1 MSNSQPTPRR
11 RRIAGERRG
20 AATASGAAPTTPD
33 QRRDADLA
41 AGSATARATA
51 PPPAPGPD
59 DTSGTRSGGRVSLL
73 GRRDSTGRA
82 VPPAGPA
89 DPADRATRPGRSGRG
104 RTARG
109 DGVVAGGRRLVL
121 GLSVLLVALLVYI
134 GLMLLGL
141 LGTDGVADLDR
152 AEQEAA
158 AGRAAQASAE
168 RAAGAVLAYDFRTLE
183 EDRDA
188 ATRFMT
194 EEYAKDYVGT
204 FDTAVVE
211 AATESKAQV
220 TVEVQG
226 AAVLSASVDTVR
238 VLLFLDQTTLTA
250 DAAEP
255 KLALNRVEMIMV
267 EDGGTWKVSDILS
280 F

>member
-20 AATASGAAPTTPD
+20 APGAPAAAPTAPD
-33 QRRDADLA
+33 QPRDADLA
-41 AGSATARATA
+41 ASSATAPTTA
-51 PPPAPGPD
+51 PPPATTSD
-59 DTSGTRSGGRVSLL
+59 DRSGSRSGGRVSLL
-73 GRRDSTGRA
+73 RRRESTGRA
-82 VPPAGPA
+82 VPPAAPA
-89 DPADRATRPGRSGRG
+89 TTDRARRTEATGRA
-104 RTARG
+104 ARG
-109 DGVVAGGRRLVL
+109 HGVVAGGRRLVL
-121 GLSVLLVALLVYI
+121 GLIVLLAALLVYI

-267 EDGGTWKVSDILS
+267 EEGDTWKVSDILS

>member
-1 MSNSQPTPRR
+1 MSNQQPPPRR

-20 AATASGAAPTTPD
+20 ATSVPEAPT
-33 QRRDADLA
+33 QRQGDTGVTAPQPPSGTTDAD
-41 AGSATARATA
+41 
-51 PPPAPGPD
+51 GPE
-59 DTSGTRSGGRVSLL
+59 SRPGGRVSLL
-73 GRRDSTGRA
+73 KRRETTRRGATPVAPAGTGR
-82 VPPAGPA
+82 
-89 DPADRATRPGRSGRG
+89 DRAAGSAPRTR
-104 RTARG
+104 A
-109 DGVVAGGRRLVL
+109 VAAGGRRLVL
-121 GLSVLLVALLVYI
+121 ALAALLVVLLLYI
-134 GLMLLGL
+134 ALMLLGL

-152 AEQEAA
+152 ADQEAA

-194 EEYAKDYVGT
+194 EEYATDYVDT
-204 FDTAVVE
+204 FDTAVLE

-220 TVEVQG
+220 SVEVQG
-226 AAVLSASVDTVR
+226 SAVLSASVDKVR
-238 VLLFLDQTTLTA
+238 VLLFLDQATLTA
-250 DAAEP
+250 DAAQP

-267 EDGGTWKVSDILS
+267 EEGDTWKVSDVLS

>member
-1 MSNSQPTPRR
+1 MSNQQPTPRR
-11 RRIAGERRG
+11 RRIAGERRT
-20 AATASGAAPTTPD
+20 AAVDSATGTPTATPS
-33 QRRDADLA
+33 QRR
-41 AGSATARATA
+41 AGAGA
-51 PPPAPGPD
+51 PPAPP
-59 DTSGTRSGGRVSLL
+59 TSGSADAAEARPAGRVSLL
-73 GRRDSTGRA
+73 RRRESTRRDDTPVA
-82 VPPAGPA
+82 PARPRRDHSGGPA
-89 DPADRATRPGRSGRG
+89 PRAR
-104 RTARG
+104 A
-109 DGVVAGGRRLVL
+109 VVAGGRRLVL
-121 GLSVLLVALLVYI
+121 GLAALLVVLLLYV

-152 AEQEAA
+152 ADQEAA

-204 FDTAVVE
+204 FDTAVVD

-220 TVEVQG
+220 SVEVQG
-226 AAVLSASVDTVR
+226 SAVLSASVDKVR

-250 DAAEP
+250 DAAQP

-267 EDGGTWKVSDILS
+267 EEGDTWKVSDILS